1 MRNLVY
7 LLLLPVG
14 AYVLICLLL
23 FAGQRSHI
31 YYPVRESHPEGFQ
44 SIRVQGDGA
53 ELKVWVVRRPG
64 RRAILYF
71 GGNAED
77 VAYNLAAFSAAFP
90 GHSIYLVNY
99 RGYGGSSGEPTE
111 SGLTSDAV
119 AVFDE
124 LARRHSEISV
134 IGRSL
139 GSGVA
144 AFLASVR
151 DIRRLV
157 LVTPFDSLVN
167 VARAHFGYFPVS
179 LLMRDRYDSERLVPS
194 IRAPV
199 LIIIAAN
206 DEIIPRAR
214 SDALVAAFGPSRARV
229 TVLDGV
235 GHNDIDGR
243 PQYLQSV
250 AEFLGAGVS
259 GVTP

>member
-1 MRNLVY
+1 VRNLVY

-14 AYVLICLLL
+14 AYVLLCLLL

-31 YYPVRESHPEGFQ
+31 YYPVRESHPDGFQ
-44 SIRVQGDGA
+44 SIRLQGAGA
-53 ELKVWVVRRPG
+53 ELKVWVIRRPG
-64 RRAILYF
+64 PRAILYF

-77 VAYNLAAFSAAFP
+77 VAYNLGAFTAAFP

-124 LARRHSEISV
+124 LARRHAGISV

-144 AFLASVR
+144 AYLASVR

-167 VARAHFGYFPVS
+167 VARAHFGYVPVS
-179 LLMRDRYDSERLVPS
+179 LLMRDRYESERLVPS

-199 LIIIAAN
+199 LIVVAAN

-235 GHNDIDGR
+235 GHNDIDDR
-243 PQYLQSV
+243 PQYLESI
-250 AEFLGAGVS
+250 AEFLGDDVK
-259 GVTP
+259 GVTH

>member
-14 AYVLICLLL
+14 GYVLICMVL

-31 YYPVRESHPEGFQ
+31 YYPVRESNPTGAQ
-44 SIRVQGDGA
+44 SIRLQGAGA
-53 ELKVWVVRRPG
+53 ALKVWVVRRPG
-64 RRAILYF
+64 PRAIIYF

-77 VAYNLAAFSAAFP
+77 VAYNLEAFTAAFP
-90 GHSIYLVNY
+90 GHSLYLVNY
-99 RGYGGSSGEPTE
+99 RGYGGSSGKPTE

-119 AVFDE
+119 AIFDE
-124 LARRHSEISV
+124 LAKQHSGISV

-144 AFLASVR
+144 AHLASVR
-151 DIRRLV
+151 SIHRLV

-167 VARAHFGYFPVS
+167 VASAHFRYFPVS
-179 LLMRDRYDSERLVPS
+179 LLMRDRYDTARLVPS

-199 LIIIAAN
+199 LIIIAAD
-206 DEIIPRAR
+206 DEIIPRPR
-214 SDALVAAFGPSRARV
+214 SDALVATFGPSRARV

-235 GHNDIDGR
+235 GHNDLDGH
-243 PQYLQSV
+243 PQYLESI
-250 AEFLGAGVS
+250 AEFLGGGVN
-259 GVTP
+259 GGNH

>member
-14 AYVLICLLL
+14 AYVVICLLL

-31 YYPVRESHPEGFQ
+31 YYPVRESNPEGAQ
-44 SIRVQGDGA
+44 YIRMQGAGA
-53 ELKVWVVRRPG
+53 DLKVWVVRRPG
-64 RRAILYF
+64 PRAIIYF

-77 VAYNLAAFSAAFP
+77 VAYNLGGFAAAFP
-90 GHSIYLVNY
+90 GHSLYLVNY

-124 LARRHSEISV
+124 VTEQHSVISV

-144 AFLASVR
+144 AHLASVR
-151 DIRRLV
+151 DVHRLV

-167 VARAHFGYFPVS
+167 VAGAHFRYFPVS
-179 LLMRDRYDSERLVPS
+179 LLMRDRYDAGRLVPS

-214 SDALVAAFGPSRARV
+214 SDALAAAFGPARARV
-229 TVLDGV
+229 TVLEDV

-243 PQYLQSV
+243 PQYLESV
-250 AEFLGAGVS
+250 AEFLGDGVNR
-259 GVTP
+259 GNP

>member
-14 AYVLICLLL
+14 AYVVICILL

-31 YYPVRESHPEGFQ
+31 YYPVRESNPAGAQ
-44 SIRVQGDGA
+44 SIRMQGAGA
-53 ELKVWVVRRPG
+53 DLKVWVVRRPG
-64 RRAILYF
+64 PRALLYF

-77 VAYNLAAFSAAFP
+77 VAYNLESFTAAFP

-111 SGLTSDAV
+111 SGLTADAV
-119 AVFDE
+119 AVFDQ
-124 LARRHSEISV
+124 LARQHSAISV

-144 AFLASVR
+144 AHLASVR
-151 DIRRLV
+151 AVHRLV

-167 VARAHFGYFPVS
+167 VARAHFRYFPVS
-179 LLMRDRYDSERLVPS
+179 LLMRDRYDAGRLVPS
-194 IRAPV
+194 IRAPA
-199 LIIIAAN
+199 LIIIAAH

-214 SDALVAAFGPSRARV
+214 SDALMAAFGPARARV

-235 GHNDIDGR
+235 GHNDLDGR
-243 PQYLQSV
+243 AQYLESI
-250 AEFLGAGVS
+250 AEFLGDGVNRGS
-259 GVTP
+259 P

>member
-1 MRNLVY
+1 VRSLVY

-14 AYVLICLLL
+14 VYVLICLLL
-23 FAGQRSHI
+23 FVGQRSHI
-31 YYPVRESHPEGFQ
+31 YYPVRESNPAGAQ
-44 SIRVQGDGA
+44 SIRLQGAGA
-53 ELKVWVVRRPG
+53 DLKVWVVRRPG
-64 RRAILYF
+64 PRAIIYF

-77 VAYNLAAFSAAFP
+77 VVYNLEGFTAAFP

-99 RGYGGSSGEPTE
+99 RGYGGSGGEPTE

-124 LARRHSEISV
+124 LARRHSSISV

-144 AFLASVR
+144 AHLASKR
-151 DIRRLV
+151 DVRRLV

-167 VARAHFGYFPVS
+167 VARAHFSYFPVS
-179 LLMRDRYDSERLVPS
+179 LLMRDRYDSGRLVPS
-194 IRAPV
+194 IRTPV

-229 TVLDGV
+229 TVLDDV
-235 GHNDIDGR
+235 GHNDLDGR
-243 PQYLQSV
+243 PQYLESI
-250 AEFLGAGVS
+250 AEFLGDD
-259 GVTP
+259 VTGDNH

>member
-14 AYVLICLLL
+14 AYVVICILL
-23 FAGQRSHI
+23 FAGQRSQI
-31 YYPVRESHPEGFQ
+31 YYPVRESSPAGAQ
-44 SIRVQGDGA
+44 SIQMQGAGA
-53 ELKVWVVRRPG
+53 DLKVWVVRRPG
-64 RRAILYF
+64 PRAILYF

-77 VAYNLAAFSAAFP
+77 VAYNLGSFTSAFP

-111 SGLTSDAV
+111 SGLTADAV
-119 AVFDE
+119 AVFDQ
-124 LARRHSEISV
+124 LAGQHSAISV

-144 AFLASVR
+144 AHLASMR
-151 DIRRLV
+151 DVHRLV

-167 VARAHFGYFPVS
+167 VAGAHFRYFPVA
-179 LLMRDRYDSERLVPS
+179 LLMRDRYDSGRLASS

-199 LIIIAAN
+199 LLIVAGN

-214 SDALVAAFGPSRARV
+214 SDALQAAFGPTRARL

-235 GHNDIDGR
+235 GHNGLDSR
-243 PQYLQSV
+243 PQYLESI
-250 AEFLGAGVS
+250 AEFLGDGVNR
-259 GVTP
+259 P

>member
-1 MRNLVY
+1 VRNLVY

-14 AYVLICLLL
+14 AYILMCLLL

-31 YYPVRESHPEGFQ
+31 YYPVRESNPAGAQ
-44 SIRVQGDGA
+44 SIRLQVTGA
-53 ELKVWVVRRPG
+53 NLKVWVVRRPG
-64 RRAILYF
+64 PRAILYF

-77 VAYNLAAFSAAFP
+77 VAYNLAAFTAAFP
-90 GHSIYLVNY
+90 GHSIFLVNY

-111 SGLTSDAV
+111 SGLTADAV

-124 LARRHSEISV
+124 LARRHSAISV

-144 AFLASVR
+144 AYLASVR
-151 DIRRLV
+151 DVRRIV

-167 VARAHFGYFPVS
+167 VARAHFRYFPVS
-179 LLMRDRYDSERLVPS
+179 LLMLDRYDAGRLAPS

-199 LIIIAAN
+199 LIIIAAR

-214 SDALVAAFGPSRARV
+214 SDALAAAFGPARARV
-229 TVLDGV
+229 TVLKDV
-235 GHNDIDGR
+235 GHNDIDGS
-243 PQYLQSV
+243 PQYLESI
-250 AEFLGAGVS
+250 AEFLGDGVN
-259 GVTP
+259 GGNP